1 MEPGVTNY
9 ERQCYFWL
17 MRELGRELGIQ
28 FDTRPGPKRKL
39 TDGEARA
46 ITTIV
51 MSRPKGERESMID
64 RLAEHLQIGK
74 TTVKRAMEPYRGRP
88 ATIRLASST
97 ERAMPA
103 RPPSESIVEM

>member
-1 MEPGVTNY
+1 MTLY

-17 MRELGRELGIQ
+17 MRELTTELGVRFEIR
-28 FDTRPGPKRKL
+28 TGPKRKL
-39 TDGEARA
+39 SQGEARA

-74 TTVKRAMEPYRGRP
+74 STIKRAMEPYRGRP

-97 ERAMPA
+97 ERAIPA
-103 RPPSESIVEM
+103 RPPSETIVEM